1 MPFTWPSARHIYLS
15 PHLDDAVL
23 SCGGLIARQAQ
34 RGEPVAV
41 VTVFAASPPLSHPLS
56 PLARALHVRWQVSA
70 PASSNFSDPPAA
82 RRAED
87 LRALATLGPS
97 VQAVH
102 YTLPDCIYRLHPA
115 TGQPLYAGE
124 QALFGSVHPDDPARA
139 DLRTAPPL
147 PSGAVLY
154 VPLGVGGHVDHRIVR
169 EAVAG
174 WGLPED
180 SLRYYED
187 YPYAA
192 QPGAL
197 EAALAEVGP
206 VRPLVVSLPEGA
218 LEVKIRAAACY
229 ESQISTFWSGLAAM
243 AEALRAEAAR
253 IGGERLWSLAPRSAR
268 TAPR

>member
-1 MPFTWPSARHIYLS
+1 MPLTWPSARRIYLS

-41 VTVFAASPPLSHPLS
+41 VTVFAASPPASRPLS
-56 PLARALHVRWQVSA
+56 PFAHALHARWRASA
-70 PASSNFSDPPAA
+70 PASSDFSDPSAA

-87 LRALATLGPS
+87 LRALAALGPS

-102 YTLPDCIYRLHPA
+102 HTLLDCIYRLHPA

-124 QALFGSVHPDDPARA
+124 QALFGGIHPDDPACT
-139 DLRTAPPL
+139 DLRAAPPL
-147 PSGAVLY
+147 PTGVVLY
-154 VPLGVGGHVDHRIVR
+154 VPLGVGSHVDHRIVR

-174 WGLPED
+174 WDLPHD
-180 SLRYYED
+180 SLCYYED

-192 QPGAL
+192 QPEAL
-197 EAALAEVGP
+197 EMALAEIGAVQ
-206 VRPLVVSLPEGA
+206 PLVVSLPEGA
-218 LEVKIRAAACY
+218 LEAKIRAAACY
-229 ESQISTFWSGLAAM
+229 ESQISTFWPGLAAM
-243 AEALRAEAAR
+243 AEALRADAAR
-253 IGGERLWSLAPRSAR
+253 VGGERLWLPALRSAR